1 MQYPAE
7 EEQLMLLE
15 YKNRYRPKATAL
27 TGIFPRT
34 KSLYDQLLAAPDE
47 PTTQSAARVFLQ
59 EHLDIAADMPCEL
72 PADTALLEKWMTA
85 SVQRTGEQYA
95 RYLEQRKAGKPRRL
109 LRSKAHAL
117 HFLQAVAPTKLVDGA
132 WLYGTLAHWQDP
144 RFHPLIRTYLEE
156 LGDGVAQMNHVV
168 LYRQLLTRH
177 DCGTPIALPD
187 DYYVQ
192 GTLQLALGY
201 HADDFLPELI
211 GYNLGYEQLPLH
223 LLISAFELHELDI
236 DPYYFTLHVTI
247 DNAHSGHA
255 RQALQS
261 VLEHLPSNQ
270 DRDEFIRRMRTGFQ
284 LNELG
289 PGSTEMISHFNLHS
303 EVMTHLE
310 DKSRFGQQVHSD
322 YCKLDGL
329 TVNQWLSRPEQ
340 IPDFLE
346 TLQQRGWIKRGED
359 PAQSRFWH
367 LIAGPDALM
376 FGVFSDYE
384 QRLIYE
390 WIAEDWLAGQ
400 EQENLR
406 QRPFKPARGS
416 RRKPDY
422 HTAACPVDRSQ
433 PVAED
438 LAPALQALHREL
450 ALTPK
455 VERMKR
461 LIELMSPS
469 QHGTP
474 EGLLA
479 TRLFSAQVY

>member
-1 MQYPAE
+1 
-7 EEQLMLLE
+7 MLLE
-15 YKNRYRPKATAL
+15 NKNRPRPKAAAL
-27 TGIFPRT
+27 AGIFPRT

-59 EHLDIAADMPCEL
+59 EHLDRDAAMPCEL
-72 PADTALLEKWMTA
+72 PADPALLEEWMTTSA
-85 SVQRTGEQYA
+85 QTTGEQYA

-132 WLYGTLAHWQDP
+132 WLYGTLVHWQDP

-168 LYRQLLTRH
+168 LYRQLLTKH
-177 DCGTPIALPD
+177 GCGTPITLPD

-201 HADDFLPELI
+201 HAEDFLPELI

-261 VLEHLPSNQ
+261 VLEHLPTNQ
-270 DRDEFIRRMRTGFQ
+270 DRDEFLRRMRAGFQ

-289 PGSTEMISHFNLHS
+289 PGSTEMIRQFDLHS
-303 EVMTHLE
+303 EVMTNLE
-310 DKSRFGQQVHSD
+310 DKSRFGQQLHSD
-322 YCKLDGL
+322 FCKLDGR

-346 TLQQRGWIKRGED
+346 ALQQRGWIKRGED
-359 PAQSRFWH
+359 PGESRFWN

-376 FGVFSDYE
+376 FGVFTDYE
-384 QRLIYE
+384 QHLIYE
-390 WIAEDWLAGQ
+390 WIADDWLAGQ
-400 EQENLR
+400 EQEDLR
-406 QRPFKPARGS
+406 QHIFKPARGS
-416 RRKPDY
+416 RRKADDS
-422 HTAACPVDRSQ
+422 TAACPVDRSQ
-433 PVAED
+433 PAAED
-438 LAPALQALHREL
+438 LTPALERLRREL
-450 ALTPK
+450 ASMPK
-455 VERMKR
+455 AERMQR
-461 LIELMSPS
+461 LIQLMNPS
-469 QHGTP
+469 RHSTP

-479 TRLFSAQVY
+479 TRLFSAQMY